1 MNIERWRGSGPGR
14 SHTVAW
20 GGLVWTVSNARN
32 PASNPAGDLATQ
44 VAETLAL
51 LEQSLHEAGSGKT
64 RLLSV
69 QVLLASIDDRAA
81 FDRLWCEWIGD
92 DPAHWP
98 QRAVYGATL
107 APGLRVELLVTA
119 ARTGGAAAEASPLT

>member
-1 MNIERWRGSGPGR
+1 MNIERWRSSSPGR

-20 GGLVWTVSNARN
+20 GGLVWTVSNARD
-32 PASNPAGDLATQ
+32 SAGDLAAQ
-44 VAETLAL
+44 VGETLAL
-51 LEQSLHEAGSGKT
+51 LEQFLHAAGSGKA
-64 RLLSV
+64 RMLSV

-98 QRAVYGATL
+98 QRAVYGAAL

-119 ARTGGAAAEASPLT
+119 ARTDRAAADTESLT